1 MSLWRLFRNKVLH
14 EKKTRI
20 LRHFGSTIENGGC
33 FIYFD
38 QHISLHK
45 PWPIFCETR
54 DAYLS
59 AAGELP
65 LCDHL
70 LLPKQEDAD
79 LQERKLFGQLCSQ
92 QR

>member
-1 MSLWRLFRNKVLH
+1 MKQ
-14 EKKTRI
+14 E
-20 LRHFGSTIENGGC
+20 
-33 FIYFD
+33 IY
-38 QHISLHK
+38 
-45 PWPIFCETR
+45 IF
-54 DAYLS
+54 S

-92 QR
+92 DNYLILILKKKQGGVLHHNQAIDQEMRQL